1 MKKRQMV
8 LFLGAAM
15 VAGAIGSMI
24 FAPAPAGA
32 IAKEMMQLLD
42 EVGQIQQT
50 QKDMTSSLD
59 TKFAV
64 LKTLIEQQGDSN
76 AKLGQSIAA
85 MQKVVQDLQANSGAQ
100 LNSMGTQVSGVS
112 DNVTDLQSHLSKINQ
127 QLAEL
132 QSTLQSLDAKVSA
145 LSQPAVNPNPG
156 VGNPGT
162 PAGMP
167 PASATMPMPS
177 TPSPNLSAGGSSPA
191 MVPPPSAEALYNSA
205 LQDLLTKK
213 LDLSQQEFAQYLK
226 YYPNTDYASNAVFYL
241 GEIAYAQKRFAE
253 ALDHYS
259 DVLANFPN
267 SFKLA
272 DSLYKRG
279 LTNLDLG
286 KRPAGI
292 NDLRETVRRFPNTDA
307 EKLARAKLHELNV
320 PVSAA
325 GR

>member
-1 MKKRQMV
+1 VKKRQMI

-15 VAGAIGSMI
+15 VAGAIGSMM

-42 EVGQIQQT
+42 EVGQIQQS

-112 DNVTDLQSHLSKINQ
+112 DNVTDVQTHLSKINQ
-127 QLAEL
+127 QLAEV

-145 LSQPAVNPNPG
+145 LSQPAANPNPG
-156 VGNPGT
+156 AVNPGA
-162 PAGMP
+162 PSGMP
-167 PASATMPMPS
+167 SSSTAMPAPS
-177 TPSPNLSAGGSSPA
+177 TASPNPAAGAASPS
-191 MVPPPSAEALYNSA
+191 MTPPPSAEALYNSA
-205 LQDLLTKK
+205 LQDWLTRKF
-213 LDLSQQEFAQYLK
+213 DLAQQEFAQYLK

-241 GEIAYAQKRFAE
+241 GEIAYAQKRYAE

-286 KRPAGI
+286 KRPAAI
-292 NDLRETVRRFPNTDA
+292 NDLREAVRRYPNTDA

-320 PVSAA
+320 PVTAA

>member
-1 MKKRQMV
+1 VKKRQMV

-15 VAGAIGSMI
+15 VAGSIGSMLL
-24 FAPAPAGA
+24 APAPAGA

-42 EVGQIQQT
+42 EVGQIQQS

-59 TKFAV
+59 SKYSV

-76 AKLGQSIAA
+76 AKLNVAITG

-112 DNVTDLQSHLSKINQ
+112 DNLTELQSHLSKINQ
-127 QLAEL
+127 QLAEV

-156 VGNPGT
+156 PGSG
-162 PAGMP
+162 AGASMPPTSSMP
-167 PASATMPMPS
+167 PATIPNPAPSGAAPSSA
-177 TPSPNLSAGGSSPA
+177 
-191 MVPPPSAEALYNSA
+191 PPPSAEALYNSA
-205 LQDLLTKK
+205 LQDWLTKK
-213 LDLSQQEFAQYLK
+213 LDLSRQEFTQYLK
-226 YYPNTDYASNAVFYL
+226 YYPSTDYASNAVFYL
-241 GEIAYAQKRFAE
+241 GEIAFTEKQYAE

-267 SFKLA
+267 SFKLGPA
-272 DSLYKRG
+272 LYKRG
-279 LTNLDLG
+279 LTNIELG
-286 KRPAGI
+286 KKPAGI
-292 NDLRETVRRFPNTDA
+292 NDLRDVIRRHPNTDE

-320 PVSAA
+320 PVTAA